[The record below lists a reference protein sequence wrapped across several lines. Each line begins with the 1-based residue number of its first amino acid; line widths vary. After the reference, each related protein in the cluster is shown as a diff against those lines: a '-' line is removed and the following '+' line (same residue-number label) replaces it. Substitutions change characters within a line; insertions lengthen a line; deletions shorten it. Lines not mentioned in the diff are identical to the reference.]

1 MFQVGY
7 GKVFPQQ
14 KIQKWGQKQVQNKYL
29 IDLQVHGRIGVG
41 KVNILI
47 QNAWAQNAGGGD
59 TLLSFLP
66 LIIIFVVFYL
76 VLIRPQTKKQKEHQ
90 EMVNTLEVG
99 NEVVTA
105 GGILGKIQEMNEN
118 YVHLEISENV
128 TIKIQRQTI
137 SSLLPKGTIKK
148 G

>member
-1 MFQVGY
+1 M
-7 GKVFPQQ
+7 
-14 KIQKWGQKQVQNKYL
+14 
-29 IDLQVHGRIGVG
+29 
-41 KVNILI
+41 I

-59 TLLSFLP
+59 PFLSFLP
-66 LIIIFVVFYL
+66 LIVIFVVFYFI
-76 VLIRPQTKKQKEHQ
+76 LIRPQTKKQKEHQ
-90 EMVNTLEVG
+90 EMINALEIG

-118 YVHLEISENV
+118 YVNLEISENV

-137 SSLLPKGTIKK
+137 SSLLPKGTIRK

>member
-1 MFQVGY
+1 M
-7 GKVFPQQ
+7 
-14 KIQKWGQKQVQNKYL
+14 
-29 IDLQVHGRIGVG
+29 
-41 KVNILI
+41 
-47 QNAWAQNAGGGD
+47 
-59 TLLSFLP
+59 SFLP
-66 LIIIFVVFYL
+66 LILIFVVFYF

-90 EMVNTLEVG
+90 EMVNAREVG

-118 YVHLEISENV
+118 YVQLEISENV

-137 SSLLPKGTIKK
+137 SSLLPKGTIRK

>member
-1 MFQVGY
+1 M
-7 GKVFPQQ
+7 
-14 KIQKWGQKQVQNKYL
+14 
-29 IDLQVHGRIGVG
+29 
-41 KVNILI
+41 
-47 QNAWAQNAGGGD
+47 
-59 TLLSFLP
+59 SFLP
-66 LIIIFVVFYL
+66 LILIFVVFYF

-90 EMVNTLEVG
+90 EMVSALEVG

-118 YVHLEISENV
+118 YVQLEISENV

-137 SSLLPKGTIKK
+137 SSLLQKGTIRK

>member
-1 MFQVGY
+1 M
-7 GKVFPQQ
+7 
-14 KIQKWGQKQVQNKYL
+14 
-29 IDLQVHGRIGVG
+29 
-41 KVNILI
+41 I

-59 TLLSFLP
+59 SFLSFLP
-66 LIIIFVVFYL
+66 LILIFVVFYFI
-76 VLIRPQTKKQKEHQ
+76 LIRPQTKKQKEHQ
-90 EMVNTLEVG
+90 EMINALEVG

-105 GGILGKIQEMNEN
+105 GGILGKILEMNEN
-118 YVHLEISENV
+118 YAHLEVSENV

>member
-1 MFQVGY
+1 M
-7 GKVFPQQ
+7 
-14 KIQKWGQKQVQNKYL
+14 
-29 IDLQVHGRIGVG
+29 
-41 KVNILI
+41 
-47 QNAWAQNAGGGD
+47 
-59 TLLSFLP
+59 SFLP
-66 LIIIFVVFYL
+66 LILIFIVFYF

-90 EMVNTLEVG
+90 EMVNALEVG

-118 YVHLEISENV
+118 YVQLEISENV

-137 SSLLPKGTIKK
+137 SSLLPKGTIRK

>member
-1 MFQVGY
+1 M
-7 GKVFPQQ
+7 
-14 KIQKWGQKQVQNKYL
+14 
-29 IDLQVHGRIGVG
+29 
-41 KVNILI
+41 
-47 QNAWAQNAGGGD
+47 
-59 TLLSFLP
+59 SFLP
-66 LIIIFVVFYL
+66 LILIFVVFYF

-90 EMVNTLEVG
+90 EMVSALEVG

-118 YVHLEISENV
+118 YVQLEISENV

-137 SSLLPKGTIKK
+137 SSLLPKGTIRI

>member
-1 MFQVGY
+1 M
-7 GKVFPQQ
+7 
-14 KIQKWGQKQVQNKYL
+14 
-29 IDLQVHGRIGVG
+29 
-41 KVNILI
+41 
-47 QNAWAQNAGGGD
+47 
-59 TLLSFLP
+59 SFIP
-66 LIIIFVVFYL
+66 LILIFVVFYF

-90 EMVNTLEVG
+90 EMVNALEVG

-118 YVHLEISENV
+118 YVQLEISENV

-137 SSLLPKGTIKK
+137 SSLLPKGTIRK

>member
-1 MFQVGY
+1 M
-7 GKVFPQQ
+7 
-14 KIQKWGQKQVQNKYL
+14 
-29 IDLQVHGRIGVG
+29 
-41 KVNILI
+41 
-47 QNAWAQNAGGGD
+47 
-59 TLLSFLP
+59 SFLP
-66 LIIIFVVFYL
+66 LILIFVIFYF

-90 EMVNTLEVG
+90 EMVNALEVG

-118 YVHLEISENV
+118 YVQLEISENV

-137 SSLLPKGTIKK
+137 SSLLPKGTIRK

>member
-1 MFQVGY
+1 M
-7 GKVFPQQ
+7 
-14 KIQKWGQKQVQNKYL
+14 
-29 IDLQVHGRIGVG
+29 
-41 KVNILI
+41 I

-59 TLLSFLP
+59 PFLGFLP
-66 LIIIFVVFYL
+66 LIVIFVVFYFI
-76 VLIRPQTKKQKEHQ
+76 LIRPQTKKQKEHQ
-90 EMVNTLEVG
+90 EMINALEVG

-118 YVHLEISENV
+118 YVNLEISENV

-137 SSLLPKGTIKK
+137 SSLLPKGTIRK

>member
-1 MFQVGY
+1 M
-7 GKVFPQQ
+7 
-14 KIQKWGQKQVQNKYL
+14 
-29 IDLQVHGRIGVG
+29 
-41 KVNILI
+41 
-47 QNAWAQNAGGGD
+47 
-59 TLLSFLP
+59 SFLP
-66 LIIIFVVFYL
+66 LILIFVVFYF

-90 EMVNTLEVG
+90 EMVNALEVG

-105 GGILGKIQEMNEN
+105 GGILGKIQEMKEN

-137 SSLLPKGTIKK
+137 SSLLPKGTIRK

>member
-1 MFQVGY
+1 M
-7 GKVFPQQ
+7 
-14 KIQKWGQKQVQNKYL
+14 
-29 IDLQVHGRIGVG
+29 
-41 KVNILI
+41 
-47 QNAWAQNAGGGD
+47 
-59 TLLSFLP
+59 SFLP
-66 LIIIFVVFYL
+66 LILIFVVFYF

-90 EMVNTLEVG
+90 EMVNALELG

-118 YVHLEISENV
+118 YVQLEISENV

-137 SSLLPKGTIKK
+137 SSLLPKGTIRK

>member
-1 MFQVGY
+1 MSV
-7 GKVFPQQ
+7 
-14 KIQKWGQKQVQNKYL
+14 
-29 IDLQVHGRIGVG
+29 
-41 KVNILI
+41 
-47 QNAWAQNAGGGD
+47 
-59 TLLSFLP
+59 LP
-66 LIIIFVVFYL
+66 LILIFVVFYF

-90 EMVNTLEVG
+90 EMVSALEVG

-118 YVHLEISENV
+118 YVQLEISENV

-137 SSLLPKGTIKK
+137 SSLLPKGTIRK

>member
-1 MFQVGY
+1 M
-7 GKVFPQQ
+7 
-14 KIQKWGQKQVQNKYL
+14 
-29 IDLQVHGRIGVG
+29 
-41 KVNILI
+41 I

-59 TLLSFLP
+59 PFLSFLP
-66 LIIIFVVFYL
+66 LIVIFVAFYFI
-76 VLIRPQTKKQKEHQ
+76 LIRPQTKKQKEHQ
-90 EMVNTLEVG
+90 EMINALEVG

-118 YVHLEISENV
+118 YVNLEISENV

-137 SSLLPKGTIKK
+137 SSLLPKGTIRK

>member
-1 MFQVGY
+1 M
-7 GKVFPQQ
+7 
-14 KIQKWGQKQVQNKYL
+14 
-29 IDLQVHGRIGVG
+29 
-41 KVNILI
+41 
-47 QNAWAQNAGGGD
+47 
-59 TLLSFLP
+59 SFLP
-66 LIIIFVVFYL
+66 LILIFVVFYF

-90 EMVNTLEVG
+90 EMVNALEVG

-118 YVHLEISENV
+118 YVQLEISENV

-137 SSLLPKGTIKK
+137 STLLPKGTIRK

>member
-1 MFQVGY
+1 MEYVIIAPEKNFELT
-7 GKVFPQQ
+7 K
-14 KIQKWGQKQVQNKYL
+14 
-29 IDLQVHGRIGVG
+29 

-59 TLLSFLP
+59 PFLSFLP
-66 LIIIFVVFYL
+66 LILIFVVFYF

-90 EMVNTLEVG
+90 EMVNALEVG

-118 YVHLEISENV
+118 YVQLEISENV

-137 SSLLPKGTIKK
+137 SSLLPKGTIRK

>member
-1 MFQVGY
+1 M
-7 GKVFPQQ
+7 
-14 KIQKWGQKQVQNKYL
+14 
-29 IDLQVHGRIGVG
+29 
-41 KVNILI
+41 
-47 QNAWAQNAGGGD
+47 
-59 TLLSFLP
+59 SFLP
-66 LIIIFVVFYL
+66 LILIFVVFYF

-90 EMVNTLEVG
+90 EMVNALEVV

-118 YVHLEISENV
+118 YVQLEISENV

-137 SSLLPKGTIKK
+137 SSLLPKGTIRK

>member
-1 MFQVGY
+1 M
-7 GKVFPQQ
+7 
-14 KIQKWGQKQVQNKYL
+14 
-29 IDLQVHGRIGVG
+29 
-41 KVNILI
+41 
-47 QNAWAQNAGGGD
+47 
-59 TLLSFLP
+59 SFLP
-66 LIIIFVVFYL
+66 LILIFVVFYF

-90 EMVNTLEVG
+90 EMVNALEVG

-118 YVHLEISENV
+118 YVQLEISQNV

-137 SSLLPKGTIKK
+137 SSLLPKGTIRK